1 MLSFRQL
8 VGVVMAVDLTRGAFL
23 LAVVGVLTLAGVAV
37 DWPGWLSCW
46 QIGPGFVTH
55 EYDMDDIGVV
65 RNEIQGE
72 LYDLREVAVAFD
84 AEHESN
90 EKEMVAMEDKRGP
103 LKKRIE
109 KYRDFLASSQQEYLA
124 KGQIYSREEVKE
136 KLVLRMADL
145 KRLDRHITDK
155 REFNRGLERDITD
168 LRAEVTDKKLIAAD
182 LRDREVQV
190 RADSYSLSRCSALAG
205 RQYDTRDYEAFIKE
219 VDKQRTVKRKLRSF
233 YVSADRIPLDYS
245 DEELLAECDDL
256 LGD

>member
-1 MLSFRQL
+1 
-8 VGVVMAVDLTRGAFL
+8 
-23 LAVVGVLTLAGVAV
+23 
-37 DWPGWLSCW
+37 
-46 QIGPGFVTH
+46 
-55 EYDMDDIGVV
+55 
-65 RNEIQGE
+65 
-72 LYDLREVAVAFD
+72 
-84 AEHESN
+84 
-90 EKEMVAMEDKRGP
+90 
-103 LKKRIE
+103 
-109 KYRDFLASSQQEYLA
+109 
-124 KGQIYSREEVKE
+124 
-136 KLVLRMADL
+136 MADL

-182 LRDREVQV
+182 LRDREEQV